1 MACVH
6 YDSVILYV
14 LNISHKLFKEVKSIF
29 LKTFRTANSGI
40 FFFSR
45 HFCFC
50 ILSSWIMQDYELT
63 KRVF

>member
-40 FFFSR
+40 FFLFKA
-45 HFCFC
+45 FLF
-50 ILSSWIMQDYELT
+50 LYLVIMDYARL
-63 KRVF
+63 RIN